1 MNINSELEK
10 LISLRDRG
18 DLSSSEFE
26 KAKQILLSND
36 NSADTSIQNATTD
49 ERNSARGIPGLGLA
63 IGVFAGNLIFISISG
78 GGLAMGFAVGAIAAV
93 LVVIFSLVIR
103 AFRSK

>member
-1 MNINSELEK
+1 
-10 LISLRDRG
+10 
-18 DLSSSEFE
+18 
-26 KAKQILLSND
+26 
-36 NSADTSIQNATTD
+36 
-49 ERNSARGIPGLGLA
+49 
-63 IGVFAGNLIFISISG
+63 VFAGNLIFISISG